1 MCRNGGLVSR
11 LLALSVVLG
20 KAEKSRIIRKAK
32 LLVRT
37 ARSPS
42 SICIFTSSFDVSVD
56 ASECRATIRDRML
69 WQGRRESENVDD
81 ARGSGGGGRIMLG
94 GGIGTVIL
102 VVLYLLLG
110 GDPQALFNSQQVQL
124 PESAQYDNQ
133 APRDEAS
140 KFVAVVLADTE
151 DAWNE
156 VFRQM
161 GREYQEPRLVLFT
174 DMIQSGCG
182 FASGATGPFYCP
194 QDRRVYI
201 DLGFFRQLQERL
213 GAGGDFAEAY
223 VIAHE
228 VGHHVQNLLGISDR
242 VQAARGRVSQSE
254 YNRLS
259 VRLELQ
265 ADFLAGVWARYTD
278 RIKHVVEAG
287 DIEEAMRAASA
298 VGDDR
303 LQSRSRG
310 YVVPDSFT
318 HGTSEQRVR
327 WFRRGYETGDLR
339 QGDTFNAPEL

>member
-1 MCRNGGLVSR
+1 
-11 LLALSVVLG
+11 
-20 KAEKSRIIRKAK
+20 
-32 LLVRT
+32 
-37 ARSPS
+37 
-42 SICIFTSSFDVSVD
+42 
-56 ASECRATIRDRML
+56 ML
-69 WQGRRESENVDD
+69 WQGRRESENVED
-81 ARGSGGGGRIMLG
+81 ARGSGGGRLVMG

-102 VVLYLLLG
+102 VVLYLALG
-110 GDPQALFNSQQVQL
+110 GDPQALFDAQQQAQVSQPAQVD
-124 PESAQYDNQ
+124 SQ

-161 GREYQEPRLVLFT
+161 GRKYEEPRLVLFT
-174 DMIQSGCG
+174 DLIQSGCG

-228 VGHHVQNLLGISDR
+228 VGHHVQNLLGITDR

-254 YNRLS
+254 YNQLS

-278 RIKHVVEAG
+278 RVKHVVEAG

-303 LQSRSRG
+303 LQRRSRG

-339 QGDTFNAPEL
+339 QGDTFNAREL

>member
-1 MCRNGGLVSR
+1 
-11 LLALSVVLG
+11 
-20 KAEKSRIIRKAK
+20 
-32 LLVRT
+32 
-37 ARSPS
+37 
-42 SICIFTSSFDVSVD
+42 
-56 ASECRATIRDRML
+56 ML
-69 WQGRRESENVDD
+69 WQGRRESENVEDV
-81 ARGSGGGGRIMLG
+81 RRSGGGRRLVVG

-110 GDPQALFNSQQVQL
+110 GDPQALFNSQQAQL
-124 PESAQYDNQ
+124 PQSAQFDNQ

-140 KFVAVVLADTE
+140 KFVGVVLADTE

-156 VFRQM
+156 IFRQM
-161 GREYQEPRLVLFT
+161 GREYEEPRLVLFT
-174 DMIQSGCG
+174 DLIQSGCG

-228 VGHHVQNLLGISDR
+228 VGHHVQNLLGITDR

-254 YNRLS
+254 YNQLS
-259 VRLELQ
+259 IRLELQ

-278 RIKHVVEAG
+278 RVKHVVEAG

-303 LQSRSRG
+303 LQYRSRG

-318 HGTSEQRVR
+318 HGTSEQRVH

>member
-1 MCRNGGLVSR
+1 
-11 LLALSVVLG
+11 
-20 KAEKSRIIRKAK
+20 
-32 LLVRT
+32 
-37 ARSPS
+37 
-42 SICIFTSSFDVSVD
+42 
-56 ASECRATIRDRML
+56 ML
-69 WQGRRESENVDD
+69 WQGQRESENVEDE
-81 ARGSGGGGRIMLG
+81 RGSGGGGRIVLG

-110 GDPQALFNSQQVQL
+110 GNPQALFNSRQAQL
-124 PESAQYDNQ
+124 PQTAQFDSQ

-151 DAWNE
+151 DAWHE
-156 VFRQM
+156 IFRQM
-161 GREYQEPRLVLFT
+161 GREYEEPKLVLFT
-174 DMIQSGCG
+174 DLIQSGCG

-201 DLGFFRQLQERL
+201 DLGFFRQLQDRL

-242 VQAARGRVSQSE
+242 VQAARGRVNQSE
-254 YNRLS
+254 YNQLS

-265 ADFLAGVWARYTD
+265 ADFLAGVWARYAD
-278 RIKHVVEAG
+278 RVKHVVEAG

-303 LQSRSRG
+303 LQYRSRG
-310 YVVPDSFT
+310 YIVPDSFT

-327 WFRRGYETGDLR
+327 WFRRGYETGDLS
-339 QGDTFNAPEL
+339 QGDTFNAAEL

>member
-1 MCRNGGLVSR
+1 
-11 LLALSVVLG
+11 
-20 KAEKSRIIRKAK
+20 
-32 LLVRT
+32 
-37 ARSPS
+37 
-42 SICIFTSSFDVSVD
+42 
-56 ASECRATIRDRML
+56 ML
-69 WQGRRESENVDD
+69 WQGRRESENVED
-81 ARGSGGGGRIMLG
+81 ARGSGGGRRLVLG

-110 GDPQALFNSQQVQL
+110 GDPQALFNSQQAQL
-124 PESAQYDNQ
+124 PQSAQVDNQ

-156 VFRQM
+156 IFRQM
-161 GREYQEPRLVLFT
+161 GREYEEPRLVLFT
-174 DMIQSGCG
+174 DLIQSGCG

-201 DLGFFRQLQERL
+201 DLGFYRLLQERL
-213 GAGGDFAEAY
+213 GAGGDFAQAY

-228 VGHHVQNLLGISDR
+228 VGHHVQNLLGITDR
-242 VQAARGRVSQSE
+242 VQAARGRVSESE

-259 VRLELQ
+259 IRLELQ

-278 RIKHVVEAG
+278 RVKHVVEAG
-287 DIEEAMRAASA
+287 DIEEAIRAASA

-303 LQSRSRG
+303 LQYRSRG

-327 WFRRGYETGDLR
+327 WFRRGYETGDFS
-339 QGDTFNAPEL
+339 QGDTFNARDL

>member
-1 MCRNGGLVSR
+1 
-11 LLALSVVLG
+11 
-20 KAEKSRIIRKAK
+20 
-32 LLVRT
+32 
-37 ARSPS
+37 
-42 SICIFTSSFDVSVD
+42 
-56 ASECRATIRDRML
+56 ML
-69 WQGRRESENVDD
+69 WQGRRESENVED
-81 ARGSGGGGRIMLG
+81 ARGSGGGRLVLG

-110 GDPQALFNSQQVQL
+110 GDPQALFDAQQQAQVSQ
-124 PESAQYDNQ
+124 PAQIDNQ

-156 VFRQM
+156 VFRKM
-161 GREYQEPRLVLFT
+161 GREYEEPRLVLFT
-174 DMIQSGCG
+174 DLIQSGCG

-228 VGHHVQNLLGISDR
+228 VGHHVQNLLGITDR
-242 VQAARGRVSQSE
+242 VQAARRRVSESD

-265 ADFLAGVWARYTD
+265 ADFLAGVWARYAD
-278 RIKHVVEAG
+278 RVKHVVEAG
-287 DIEEAMRAASA
+287 DIEEAIRAASA

-303 LQSRSRG
+303 LQYRSRSH
-310 YVVPDSFT
+310 VVPDSFT

-327 WFRRGYETGDLR
+327 WFRRGYETGDVS
-339 QGDTFNAPEL
+339 QGDTFNAREL

>member
-1 MCRNGGLVSR
+1 
-11 LLALSVVLG
+11 
-20 KAEKSRIIRKAK
+20 
-32 LLVRT
+32 
-37 ARSPS
+37 
-42 SICIFTSSFDVSVD
+42 
-56 ASECRATIRDRML
+56 ML
-69 WQGRRESENVDD
+69 WQGRRESENVED
-81 ARGSGGGGRIMLG
+81 ARGSGGGGRIVLG

-110 GDPQALFNSQQVQL
+110 GDPQALFNSQQAQL
-124 PESAQYDNQ
+124 PQSAQFDNQ

-161 GREYQEPRLVLFT
+161 GRQYEEPRLVLFT
-174 DMIQSGCG
+174 DLIQSGCG
-182 FASGATGPFYCP
+182 FASSATGPFYCP

-228 VGHHVQNLLGISDR
+228 VGHHVQNLLGITDR

-254 YNRLS
+254 YNQLS

-278 RIKHVVEAG
+278 RVKHVVEAG

-303 LQSRSRG
+303 LQGSSRG

-318 HGTSEQRVR
+318 HGTSEQRAR
-327 WFRRGYETGDLR
+327 WFRRGYETGDVR
-339 QGDTFNAPEL
+339 QGDTFNAPYL

>member
-1 MCRNGGLVSR
+1 
-11 LLALSVVLG
+11 
-20 KAEKSRIIRKAK
+20 
-32 LLVRT
+32 
-37 ARSPS
+37 
-42 SICIFTSSFDVSVD
+42 
-56 ASECRATIRDRML
+56 ML
-69 WQGRRESENVDD
+69 WQGRRESENVED
-81 ARGSGGGGRIMLG
+81 ARGSGGGGRIVLG
-94 GGIGTVIL
+94 GGIGTVVL

-110 GDPQALFNSQQVQL
+110 GDLQTLFNSQQAQL
-124 PESAQYDNQ
+124 PQSAQFDNQ

-156 VFRQM
+156 IFRQM
-161 GREYQEPRLVLFT
+161 GREYEEPRLVLFT

-194 QDRRVYI
+194 EDRRVYI

-242 VQAARGRVSQSE
+242 VQALRRRVSESE

-278 RIKHVVEAG
+278 RVKHVVEAG

-303 LQSRSRG
+303 LQYRSRG

-327 WFRRGYETGDLR
+327 WFRRGYETGDLH
-339 QGDTFNAPEL
+339 QGDTFNAPDL

>member
-1 MCRNGGLVSR
+1 
-11 LLALSVVLG
+11 
-20 KAEKSRIIRKAK
+20 
-32 LLVRT
+32 
-37 ARSPS
+37 
-42 SICIFTSSFDVSVD
+42 
-56 ASECRATIRDRML
+56 ML
-69 WQGRRESENVDD
+69 WQGQRESENVED
-81 ARGSGGGGRIMLG
+81 ARGSGGGRLVLG
-94 GGIGTVIL
+94 GGIGTVIV

-110 GDPQALFNSQQVQL
+110 GDPQALFNSQQAQL
-124 PESAQYDNQ
+124 PQSAQIDTQ

-161 GREYQEPRLVLFT
+161 GHEYEEPRLVLFT
-174 DMIQSGCG
+174 DLIQSGCG

-228 VGHHVQNLLGISDR
+228 VGHHVQKLLGITDR
-242 VQAARGRVSQSE
+242 VDAARRRVSESE

-265 ADFLAGVWARYTD
+265 ADFLAGVWARYAD

-287 DIEEAMRAASA
+287 DIEEAIRAASA

-303 LQSRSRG
+303 LQYRSRG

-339 QGDTFNAPEL
+339 QGDTFNARDL